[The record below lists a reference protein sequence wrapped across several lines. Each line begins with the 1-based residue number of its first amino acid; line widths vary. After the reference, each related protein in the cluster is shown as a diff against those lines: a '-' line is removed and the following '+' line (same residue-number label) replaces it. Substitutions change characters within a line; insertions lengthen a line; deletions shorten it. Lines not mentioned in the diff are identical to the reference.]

1 MITPFFTTWE
11 QKEQKEKG
19 KGHVI
24 HSSLFFYF
32 IFFLL
37 FSDGSFLVRHPC
49 PPSVPGCEWAIWLAL
64 QGENSRFWSPLS
76 DLQRQADWT
85 CRCEQ
90 DEGTQ
95 GKRETPFPVTSGEEQ
110 ALRTRGYGVWKGVR
124 ALRRPFKEARGFSL
138 PGFKVSPSVFVTA
151 SHVCQHQYTEEKKD
165 KTTGAVISTTIYDLK
180 AVYVTFESETDEINA
195 DNIHELD
202 YCFPMKVIPP
212 PAYPPPAIDYTYNGG
227 FWDPQNDFVFLR
239 LQPCQNQQEF
249 LDVPFTTPT

>member
-1 MITPFFTTWE
+1 MDPFLYD
-11 QKEQKEKG
+11 
-19 KGHVI
+19 I
-24 HSSLFFYF
+24 
-32 IFFLL
+32 
-37 FSDGSFLVRHPC
+37 LVRPVSQAVNGRYGSH
-49 PPSVPGCEWAIWLAL
+49 SKERTRDSGAL
-64 QGENSRFWSPLS
+64 CQTFNGKLIGLVAVNKTRGLRAGGKPLS
-76 DLQRQADWT
+76 QSHPEKNK
-85 CRCEQ
+85 RCEHAV
-90 DEGTQ
+90 TVS
-95 GKRETPFPVTSGEEQ
+95 GKVY
-110 ALRTRGYGVWKGVR
+110 ALYDAPSKKPEDSVCLVG
-124 ALRRPFKEARGFSL
+124 S
-138 PGFKVSPSVFVTA
+138 GFKVSPSVFVTA